1 VINSFCGREKNRTE
15 QNIPEAYL
23 KMSSDENTENVIYG
37 THQSED
43 LAVSYISFK

>member
-1 VINSFCGREKNRTE
+1 MAEKNRTE

-37 THQSED
+37 CTRHAED
-43 LAVSYISFK
+43 LAVSKFLLNK